1 MREISLSLWKEGGK
15 GREKEL
21 SLNILYNTTQTHIS
35 TFKASKTFWIFT
47 LSVPVASI
55 TSIFV
60 TIKRV
65 TSLTLEA
72 GSVRFVKRIYEM
84 GMDQMRDFGEMRRRC
99 EVVLSSQHDSSMV
112 SVKRESSKDCLM
124 DIILAGQ

>member
-1 MREISLSLWKEGGK
+1 M
-15 GREKEL
+15 
-21 SLNILYNTTQTHIS
+21 
-35 TFKASKTFWIFT
+35 
-47 LSVPVASI
+47 
-55 TSIFV
+55 

-124 DIILAGQ
+124 DTILAGQ